1 MIIRRENKNRLPV
14 ELIIMLLISFAL
26 PLWLTGCSRT
36 EPSNLPPIHL
46 NPNMDDQPK
55 FEPQEASRFYTDS
68 SAMRMPVSGTIA
80 RGELR
85 SDSAFF
91 FGMDSRGNF
100 VVQSPL
106 TIDETILERGNER
119 FDIYCSPC
127 HGSAGDGTGAMI
139 SRGFV
144 TPPSFGDERI
154 RKLPDGE
161 IYNVITN
168 GLRNMP
174 IYANQIPPV
183 DRWALVAHLRVLQK
197 NMSDSAKIISKESQ
211 NIKAQQADR

>member
-1 MIIRRENKNRLPV
+1 V
-14 ELIIMLLISFAL
+14 
-26 PLWLTGCSRT
+26 
-36 EPSNLPPIHL
+36 
-46 NPNMDDQPK
+46 
-55 FEPQEASRFYTDS
+55 
-68 SAMRMPVSGTIA
+68 
-80 RGELR
+80 
-85 SDSAFF
+85 
-91 FGMDSRGNF
+91 
-100 VVQSPL
+100 
-106 TIDETILERGNER
+106 
-119 FDIYCSPC
+119 
-127 HGSAGDGTGAMI
+127 I